1 MTAGGHRSGVVALA
15 GRPNV
20 GKSTLVNRL
29 VGRPVAAV
37 SGKPQTTRRRL
48 LGVVNRPG
56 VQLVLADL
64 PGFQRPFDR
73 LTERMQ
79 RTVDAAIADA
89 DVAVLVLDATAAPGP
104 GDRHVAARLLRPGAA
119 PCVVAVN
126 KVDAVGRAAT
136 LAALTAAAE
145 LGDPH
150 SIHPVSAL
158 TGSGVDALVD
168 DIAQLLPPGPAWF
181 PPGVATDQPV
191 EAVVAEFVREA
202 ALELT
207 RDEVPH
213 AVAVEADPPRR
224 GRGRLV
230 VDARII
236 CETESQKRI
245 LVGHGGAM
253 VSAIGT
259 GARPAIE
266 SLLGE
271 PVYLALRVKV
281 RPHWRRDAAQL
292 DRLGV

>member
-1 MTAGGHRSGVVALA
+1 VTEGTHRSGVIALA

-29 VGRPVAAV
+29 VGAHVAAV
-37 SGKPQTTRRRL
+37 SAKPQTTRRRIV
-48 LGVVNRPG
+48 GVVNRPG

-79 RTVDAAIADA
+79 HTVDAAIADA
-89 DVAVLVLDATAAPGP
+89 DVTVLVLDGTVPPGP
-104 GDRHVAARLLRPGAA
+104 GDRHIAARLLRPDSA
-119 PCVVAVN
+119 PCILAVN
-126 KVDAVGRAAT
+126 KVDLLKRPAT
-136 LAALTAAAE
+136 VVALAAAAA

-150 SIHPVSAL
+150 SVHPVSAR
-158 TGSGVDALVD
+158 TGSGVDALVED
-168 DIAQLLPPGPAWF
+168 VASLLPPGPEWF
-181 PPGVATDQPV
+181 PPGVTTDQPL
-191 EAVVAEFVREA
+191 EHVVAEMVREA

-213 AVAVEADPPRR
+213 AVAVEADPVRR
-224 GRGRLV
+224 GKGRLV

-253 VSAIGT
+253 VTAIGT
-259 GARPAIE
+259 AARPGVE
-266 SLLGE
+266 VLLGE
-271 PVYLALRVKV
+271 PVYLALQVKV

>member
-1 MTAGGHRSGVVALA
+1 VTGDEHRSGVVALA

-20 GKSTLVNRL
+20 GKSTLVNQL
-29 VGRPVAAV
+29 AGRRVAAV
-37 SGKPQTTRRRL
+37 SGKPQTTRRRI

-79 RTVDAAIADA
+79 RTVDVAIADA
-89 DVAVLVLDATAAPGP
+89 DVAVLVLDATTAPGP

-126 KVDAVGRAAT
+126 KVDALGRAAT
-136 LAALTAAAE
+136 VAALAAAAE

-158 TGSGVDALVD
+158 TGTGVDALVGE
-168 DIAQLLPPGPAWF
+168 IASLLPAGPAWF

-191 EAVVAEFVREA
+191 EAVVAELVREA

-207 RDEVPH
+207 REEVPH

-259 GARPAIE
+259 AARPAIE
-266 SLLGE
+266 ALLGE